1 MKLDF
6 DRWWFEEGSGIVK
19 TDAEDNEEHA
29 HKVAKAAWAYAMSQ
43 IGCGEAIARVIDSDD
58 FAAEVAWIL
67 NPLPPGTLLFEGPN
81 VEVRGDA
88 PLFGA
93 ASRSTAGLGGMEDE
107 Q

>member
-81 VEVRGDA
+81 ADVTGLA
-88 PLFGA
+88 P
-93 ASRSTAGLGGMEDE
+93 REDTK
-107 Q
+107 